1 MCLRAGPSK
10 ATLRS
15 LDLTHTQQGTKEM
28 FNHRNTVIFIIL
40 VVFMALM
47 KWKGKRRK
55 TMKLAGNYLPTY
67 LRSTK
72 VGPKNKGIT

>member
-1 MCLRAGPSK
+1 
-10 ATLRS
+10 
-15 LDLTHTQQGTKEM
+15 M

-40 VVFMALM
+40 VVFMVLM